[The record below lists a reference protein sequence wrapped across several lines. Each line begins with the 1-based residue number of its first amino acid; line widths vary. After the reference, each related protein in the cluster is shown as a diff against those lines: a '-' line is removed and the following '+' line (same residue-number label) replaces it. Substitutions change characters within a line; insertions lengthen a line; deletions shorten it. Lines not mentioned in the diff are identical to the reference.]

1 MLPDFKKCHQC
12 NEEKFISNYPKDEK
26 SKDGYKNICK
36 KCVGAN
42 SKARYEK
49 RKANNETPVQL
60 IAKLRAENDTLKA
73 TKHIDDKLTVPRE
86 RLETANAT
94 IEQMQIKIDTLQNAL
109 NTQKATNIEQQ
120 KTIERTQNVYCDY
133 KEKYS
138 ALENKYYMLKHRIS
152 LLYVDTAR
160 MKSRFGRIILKKE
173 TLLNRLLDE

>member
-49 RKANNETPVQL
+49 RKANNETPLQL
-60 IAKLRAENDTLKA
+60 IAKLRAENDTLKSKA
-73 TKHIDDKLTVPRE
+73 RSNKLLVDGELQTKDGI
-86 RLETANAT
+86 
-94 IEQMQIKIDTLQNAL
+94 IEQLENKVIILQNTI
-109 NTQKATNIEQQ
+109 NTQKATNIDQQ
-120 KTIERTQNVYCDY
+120 KTIERTQTVYSDY

-138 ALENKYYMLKHRIS
+138 ILENKYYKLKHRIS
-152 LLYVDTAR
+152 LLYVATAK
-160 MKSRFGRIILKKE
+160 MKSRFGRIVIKKE